1 VNEIEMDAVW
11 DMPTGVTVI
20 SADGEF
26 IGAVT
31 QTDGY
36 ELLVMD
42 TRLRQCTYALN
53 LIDVDRF
60 EGGVLYLKLTMA
72 EAVEGRCVA

>member
-1 VNEIEMDAVW
+1 
-11 DMPTGVTVI
+11 
-20 SADGEF
+20 
-26 IGAVT
+26 
-31 QTDGY
+31 
-36 ELLVMD
+36 
-42 TRLRQCTYALN
+42 LN